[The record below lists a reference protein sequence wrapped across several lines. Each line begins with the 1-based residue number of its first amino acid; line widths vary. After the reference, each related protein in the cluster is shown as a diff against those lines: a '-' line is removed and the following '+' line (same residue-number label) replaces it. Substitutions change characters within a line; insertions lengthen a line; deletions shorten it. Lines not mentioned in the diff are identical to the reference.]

1 MSEKEFQK
9 KLEISKLI
17 REAFG
22 NQKPDNMNYGEIK
35 EIIEKYRD
43 ITKETMNERE
53 KILLHSILVS
63 NQAKLD
69 EYIKY
74 TFK

>member
-22 NQKPDNMNYGEIK
+22 EQKPDNMSYGEIK
-35 EIIEKYRD
+35 EIIEKYREK
-43 ITKETMNERE
+43 TKETMSKSE
-53 KILLHSILVS
+53 KELIHSIIVS
-63 NQAKLD
+63 NQAKID
-69 EYIKY
+69 EYIKD